1 MKKNKSA
8 EEIILNSSTIENLSN
23 NNKNDNNV
31 LFATQIYCLRKN
43 NTDEKVE
50 ELISCVEKYKK
61 DIQDKIKHGKVTP
74 NYKFRKIFCKNIE
87 LNLIQI
93 GEIKSKEKRDEYINK
108 LYQWYK
114 NKLLFYSTLS
124 HMNKRTYVKKDE
136 YYDYTKYNLKN
147 NKQDNTIDEN
157 DSENEL
163 KHRTKITYKK
173 VHYYIEEFRK
183 HQINYKKYKNKGNKS
198 VEMRPMFKNN
208 KIKNFTYKN
217 NNLNKFYTKKI
228 DKKISEPG
236 IFDTS
241 IPKYETK
248 SSYSIE
254 RPDFNSII
262 LKIEKKINISK
273 NKHIMEKRNQEEI
286 KKYVNDF
293 GKNRAMFKS
302 DLNKNLEIKN
312 IIKEFKTFQKYEKN
326 KFLKSKNNS
335 MIEEKNENNI
345 SQNENRDNN
354 IDKENNTSNQN
365 NIRKISKININNIKN
380 MNNNSLLIT
389 SLYTIGKKK
398 EENENTIR
406 NKLLLT
412 NKEDNVQTN
421 NDNESKEG
429 ENKKEKTINIYCE
442 FPKLKSNRLLS
453 FKKYED
459 DAVIKNMAIDPIYR
473 TKRYIS
479 KLCSL
484 DNNLKKVEC
493 KESNYSLSN
502 TKYMS
507 CSNILNNHE
516 KYEIN
521 NIHNYNKNH
530 LSVSNDNNYL
540 KIKNS
545 FNFFKKEKYSKLRAY
560 INEKEHTDTLNK
572 TALYRAFIDPKFDI
586 IYPNYYLPKNNGYNL
601 LSRQKPIYE
610 KRKK

>member
-1 MKKNKSA
+1 
-8 EEIILNSSTIENLSN
+8 
-23 NNKNDNNV
+23 
-31 LFATQIYCLRKN
+31 
-43 NTDEKVE
+43 
-50 ELISCVEKYKK
+50 
-61 DIQDKIKHGKVTP
+61 
-74 NYKFRKIFCKNIE
+74 
-87 LNLIQI
+87 
-93 GEIKSKEKRDEYINK
+93 
-108 LYQWYK
+108 
-114 NKLLFYSTLS
+114 
-124 HMNKRTYVKKDE
+124 
-136 YYDYTKYNLKN
+136 
-147 NKQDNTIDEN
+147 
-157 DSENEL
+157 
-163 KHRTKITYKK
+163 
-173 VHYYIEEFRK
+173 
-183 HQINYKKYKNKGNKS
+183 
-198 VEMRPMFKNN
+198 
-208 KIKNFTYKN
+208 
-217 NNLNKFYTKKI
+217 
-228 DKKISEPG
+228 
-236 IFDTS
+236 
-241 IPKYETK
+241 
-248 SSYSIE
+248 
-254 RPDFNSII
+254 
-262 LKIEKKINISK
+262 
-273 NKHIMEKRNQEEI
+273 
-286 KKYVNDF
+286 
-293 GKNRAMFKS
+293 
-302 DLNKNLEIKN
+302 
-312 IIKEFKTFQKYEKN
+312 
-326 KFLKSKNNS
+326 
-335 MIEEKNENNI
+335 
-345 SQNENRDNN
+345 
-354 IDKENNTSNQN
+354 
-365 NIRKISKININNIKN
+365 

-421 NDNESKEG
+421 NDNENKEG

-453 FKKYED
+453 FKKHED

-484 DNNLKKVEC
+484 DNNLKKVEF

-586 IYPNYYLPKNNGYNL
+586 IYPNYYLPKYNGYNL